1 MSFYNSVEVI
11 IKTILILMILIV
23 FIWFYHEYKVN
34 KLNKRI
40 NKYSINNDNKRH
52 SLFDILVLF
61 YVKVRTKFK
70 KVLQKSNDLKKY
82 SLKYEKYI
90 NKDSKLLRDGMDY
103 VTTKFIL
110 GFIFLFILLV
120 SSFIQDGNIT
130 ISRIIIAFTL
140 GFFSLDIFLLT
151 KRKYL
156 DYLIKNDLLKTI
168 TIMNNCF
175 KSGRSIVQTIE
186 IVSKE
191 IDGPLKKEFKLMKE
205 DLDYGLEIEVAFERF
220 NKRVPLKDIKYIT
233 TSLTILN
240 KTGGNIIDVF
250 GSIEKTIFN
259 NKKLEDELR
268 NLSAASKALYR
279 ILILIP
285 IIFTLIIFILDST
298 YFMPLFINPF
308 GYLIIILILVIY
320 ISYILLVKRII
331 KLKEY

>member
-308 GYLIIILILVIY
+308 GYLIIILILFIY
-320 ISYILLVKRII
+320 ILYILLVKRII